1 MKKTLSIVF
10 LFVSAFAFAQTGE
23 MKFSAKV
30 ENRRNDSLII
40 KSQTGIVKVLKSD
53 ANGNFKS
60 VSFAVKPDFYQITD
74 GTGVAVLYLREG
86 IDLSMTMDAK
96 DVLATVAFKGT
107 GERENNTLA
116 AFNRDNKEIGQKL
129 DGIKDPVLLNKT
141 IDGMLAGMEKRLED
155 SALNKDFYT
164 IISQQIKTQ
173 RQQIAGMIEQAGKAE
188 KMVGNPSPSFAYEN
202 HKGGITKLEDLKGKY
217 VYIDVWATW
226 CGPCRAEIPH
236 LQKIEE
242 DYHGKKIA
250 FVSISI
256 DEMKNHDKWKK
267 MVEEKQMG
275 GIQLFADNN
284 WSSAFVQA
292 FGINSIP
299 RFLLIDPNGNVLNAD
314 APRPSDP
321 ALRAE
326 FDKLLKK

>member
-1 MKKTLSIVF
+1 MKKNVSILF
-10 LFVSAFAFAQTGE
+10 LLLCVGVFAQGE

-30 ENRRNDSLII
+30 ENRRNDSLVI
-40 KSQTGIVKVLKSD
+40 KSQAGVVKVLKSD
-53 ANGNFKS
+53 AKGNFKS
-60 VSFAVKPDFYQITD
+60 VTFAVKPDFYQITD
-74 GTGVAVLYLREG
+74 GAGVAVLYLREG
-86 IDLSMTMDAK
+86 IDLNMKMDAK
-96 DVLATVAFKGT
+96 NVIETVAFTGKG
-107 GERENNTLA
+107 EKENNLLA
-116 AFNRDNKEIGQKL
+116 TFNRNNKAFGLKAETV
-129 DGIKDPVLLNKT
+129 KDPLVLNKL
-141 IDGMLAGMEKRLED
+141 IDELLAGMEKQLED
-155 SALNKDFYT
+155 PTLDKGFQS
-164 IISQQIKTQ
+164 IISQQVKAQ
-173 RQQIAGMIEQAGKAE
+173 RQQVAGEIEKAGKTA
-188 KMVGNPSPSFAYEN
+188 KMVGQPSPSFAYEN

-236 LQKIEE
+236 LQKVEE

-267 MVEEKQMG
+267 MVDEKQMG

-284 WSSAFVQA
+284 WGSAFVQA

-299 RFLLIDPNGNVLNAD
+299 RFLLIDPDGNVLSAD
-314 APRPSDP
+314 APRPSNP

-326 FDKLLKK
+326 FDKLLK